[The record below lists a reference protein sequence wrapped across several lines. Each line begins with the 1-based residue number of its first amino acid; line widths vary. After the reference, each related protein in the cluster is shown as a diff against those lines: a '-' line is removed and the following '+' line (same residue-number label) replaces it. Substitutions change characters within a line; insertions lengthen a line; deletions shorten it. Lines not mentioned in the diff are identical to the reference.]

1 MTLCIYVIM
10 KEQTTRLRLER
21 RRRRLARSLRAPET
35 FLRASVFTRTR
46 RCGGATCRCAKG
58 PGHTTTYL
66 ATNLPG
72 GKTLQ
77 ISLPP
82 GLVPEARRWVAS
94 YRRWW
99 RSAEM
104 ISAINLE
111 LFRRRWIEPRK
122 PAARRKS

>member
-1 MTLCIYVIM
+1 MRN
-10 KEQTTRLRLER
+10 KNPRSRLER
-21 RRRRLARSLRAPET
+21 RRTELARALNAPET

-58 PGHTTTYL
+58 KGHTTAYL

-72 GKTLQ
+72 GKTEQ

-82 GLVPEARRWVAS
+82 DLAAEARRWVAA

-99 RSAEM
+99 RAAEK
-104 ISAINLE
+104 ISAINRE
-111 LFRRRWIEPRK
+111 LFRRRWIEPSK
-122 PAARRKS
+122 PRAAKRRG

>member
-1 MTLCIYVIM
+1 M
-10 KEQTTRLRLER
+10 KTTSPRSRLER
-21 RRRRLARSLRAPET
+21 RRAKLARALRAPET

-58 PGHTTTYL
+58 KGHTTAYL
-66 ATNLPG
+66 ATNHPG
-72 GKTLQ
+72 GKTEQ

-82 GLVPEARRWVAS
+82 DLVPEARRWVAA

-99 RSAEM
+99 RSAEK

-111 LFRRRWIEPRK
+111 LFRRRWIEPSNPR
-122 PAARRKS
+122 AARRKA